1 MSAWGTGDMA
11 AALPDATTEQPAIE
25 QGSEAPAAEKKADPQ
40 AYGWAAPTKYDYET
54 FNKTNKELE
63 EAQASVQPTENQAEF
78 GGISSGDWANK
89 GALYEWKE
97 EYGDIGPRFPELEK
111 QLFASEFHVRSGIKF
126 DTLQEITVTQEGYG
140 RIEPVKSF
148 DDAGLHPA
156 MRENVT
162 LAGYN
167 VPTPIQQ
174 YVLPAIFKGHDV
186 VACAQTGSGKTAAF
200 LIPIL
205 SKLMGKAKKLAAVR
219 GNPALMREGE
229 RYRAEPL
236 VLIVCPNRELA
247 TQIFDEARRFCY
259 RTMLR
264 PCVVYGG
271 CPLREQIPLLEK
283 GCDLLI
289 ATPGR
294 LIDFINRP
302 ALLTLKRLK
311 YMVID
316 EADEMLHSDWES
328 DLKQI
333 MSGGDQEEGNIT
345 YLMFSATFPK
355 IARDLAK
362 EHLAHDHV
370 RIRVGRAGSS
380 HVNIKQDV
388 IFVEAHAKRT
398 ALFDLLM
405 SAPPARTIIFV
416 NSKRSADELD
426 DFLFNS
432 NIPCTSIHGDRTQK
446 EREDSIRAFRSGK
459 APVLIATGVSARG
472 LDIHNVMHVINYD
485 MPSSNYGGIEEYTH
499 RIGRTG
505 RIGNLGLATSFYNE
519 RDSDI
524 AETLVK
530 TLLETHQV
538 IPDFL
543 EQYIPEGF
551 TAEGTGDVEKLK
563 FEADSDYGDGEGE
576 NGENGEAPAEGVD
589 AGGWGAPAAP
599 EASGSGWAASAA
611 PAQEAPAASGWGA
624 QPTAPVQAPP
634 SNAGSNWG
642 QQPTPAPQGPPA
654 EQSGW
659 GSAPQGFQGPPAQG
673 PPAAQPSG
681 WGAASQGPPAQGP
694 PAQGPPAQG
703 PPATQPSGWGA
714 ASQGFQGPPAQGPP
728 ATQPS
733 GWGAAP
739 AAPQPTQASGW
750 GAQAPTPAA
759 PVNNN
764 NNSGWG
770 PSPPG
775 ASGW

>member
-1 MSAWGTGDMA
+1 MSAWGIGDMA
-11 AALPDATTEQPAIE
+11 AALPDNQPAVE
-25 QGSEAPAAEKKADPQ
+25 QGSEAPATEKKDPQ
-40 AYGWAAPTKYDYET
+40 AYGWVAPTKYDYET
-54 FNKTNKELE
+54 FNKTTKELE
-63 EAQASVQPTENQAEF
+63 EAQASAEVPENPAEF
-78 GGISSGDWANK
+78 GGIFSGDWANK

-97 EYGDIGPRFPELEK
+97 EYGDVGPRFEALEK
-111 QLFASEFHVRSGIKF
+111 QLFGSDYHVRSGIKF
-126 DTLQEITVTQEGYG
+126 DRIQEIAVTQEGNI
-140 RIEPVKSF
+140 RIDPITSF

-156 MRENVT
+156 MRENVK

-174 YVLPAIFKGHDV
+174 YVLPAIFKGHDI

-205 SKLMGKAKKLAAVR
+205 SKLMGKAKKLAAFR
-219 GNPALMREGE
+219 GNPANMREGE

-294 LIDFINRP
+294 LIDFMNRP

-316 EADEMLHSDWES
+316 EADEMLHSDWEN

-333 MSGGDQEEGNIT
+333 MSGGDQEEGNIN

-355 IARDLAK
+355 FARDLAK

-380 HVNIKQDV
+380 HINIKQDV
-388 IFVEAHAKRT
+388 IFVLPQAKRQ

-416 NSKRSADELD
+416 NSKRAADEVD

-432 NIPCTSIHGDRTQK
+432 NIPCTSIHSDRTQK
-446 EREDSIRAFRSGK
+446 EREDSIRAFRAGK
-459 APVLIATGVSARG
+459 APVLVATGVSARG

-485 MPSSNYGGIEEYTH
+485 LPSPQYGGIEEYTH

-505 RIGNLGLATSFYNE
+505 RIGNLGLATSFYND
-519 RDSDI
+519 RDADL

-551 TAEGTGDVEKLK
+551 TAEGSGDVDKLK
-563 FEADSDYGDGEGE
+563 FEADSDNGDDEGE
-576 NGENGEAPAEGVD
+576 TGETLAEGGD
-589 AGGWGAPAAP
+589 NGGGWGNAPPAS
-599 EASGSGWAASAA
+599 ASGFGSA
-611 PAQEAPAASGWGA
+611 PIQS
-624 QPTAPVQAPP
+624 PP

-642 QQPTPAPQGPPA
+642 QQHAPAPQAPHV
-654 EQSGW
+654 QQGW
-659 GSAPQGFQGPPAQG
+659 AAPQSFQGPPSQ
-673 PPAAQPSG
+673 AA
-681 WGAASQGPPAQGP
+681 
-694 PAQGPPAQG
+694 
-703 PPATQPSGWGA
+703 
-714 ASQGFQGPPAQGPP
+714 FQAH
-728 ATQPS
+728 PS

-739 AAPQPTQASGW
+739 AAPVVNTQPNQAAGWGPPTTAQSAQPSTSGGW
-750 GAQAPTPAA
+750 GAAPVAQPPQSQSSGGWGAATPA
-759 PVNNN
+759 PVQANNN
-764 NNSGWG
+764 NGWGPAPTGNSGW
-770 PSPPG
+770 
-775 ASGW
+775 